1 MHVRVFPSFPSLI
14 FLSKKKGIGAH
25 FSHITQ
31 GFMTWCYPKPFF
43 LFWCLRN
50 AAGLWERGGPFCL
63 QGEELCAVAPKSL
76 QRRVPIAQS
85 GKGDLPVNGDSH
97 LHNERAYLCCSSSA
111 PRWRPVPRAGLNW
124 EVYGEKSDL
133 PFWGQSLWTEADTS
147 WALMACLPE

>member
-1 MHVRVFPSFPSLI
+1 MHVHVFPSFPLI

-25 FSHITQ
+25 FFHMTQ
-31 GFMTWCYPKPFF
+31 GFLTWCYPKPFF
-43 LFWCLRN
+43 CSGASEMLQDCGREVALSASREGN
-50 AAGLWERGGPFCL
+50 SVLWLPKVSRGGSP
-63 QGEELCAVAPKSL
+63 
-76 QRRVPIAQS
+76 
-85 GKGDLPVNGDSH
+85 LPRAGREIPRSMVTVIFTMS
-97 LHNERAYLCCSSSA
+97 AYLCCSSSA